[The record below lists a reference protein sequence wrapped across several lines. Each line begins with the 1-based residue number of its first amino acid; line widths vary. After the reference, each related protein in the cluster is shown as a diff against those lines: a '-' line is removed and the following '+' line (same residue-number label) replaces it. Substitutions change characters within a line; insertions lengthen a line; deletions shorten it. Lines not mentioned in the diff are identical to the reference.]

1 MWKGVTEL
9 LYEPVRKAKLII
21 WITILRQK
29 VQLNFNFFLPR
40 DDIDI
45 CTRGTSHGVLLS
57 LSVFVTGRCSTKTD
71 KHRITS
77 TKPHDSSGSLV
88 FWCQ

>member
-1 MWKGVTEL
+1 VWKGVTEL

-45 CTRGTSHGVLLS
+45 CTRCTSHGVR
-57 LSVFVTGRCSTKTD
+57 LSVCLCLCLSQVGVLLKRINTGSHQQNHT
-71 KHRITS
+71 IAQ
-77 TKPHDSSGSLV
+77 GV
-88 FWCQ
+88 